1 MLNEKSVRAH
11 QDRLKEL
18 LNKHFLPH
26 ASESYSKLRDYTDK
40 YLAEA
45 DKFFLKISKPNE
57 KQDIIRSLHEH
68 ILFRKSAIVQLNGWV
83 GQKQKS
89 DCDTILHAFKSEL
102 GEYLV
107 TQPLYWQEI
116 QKQER
121 FTALQ
126 DDSLRVRFFKYLK
139 RTGYKISASP
149 VKIIN
154 YYLRLRNKTE
164 KEYPQWTQNIPVEK
178 LTRWYYEN
186 EFVKKFTGLKSENLQ
201 ETALLANEI
210 WKWDHQF
217 FSLFNAFASG
227 DYDKSELLKSWKE
240 EIRPAVVAIKDKTEK
255 AGNECEKRLNRL
267 FAELDALFT
276 DQVEIAGTLEFRSY
290 LHRKGRRKS
299 QLKKHEKQCKYREN
313 RRYNTLYA
321 LVDDWKFNQEIYIL
335 KGNALKSFLL
345 FKSRLATRSEIVDA
359 ALDKIPVVL
368 TETLNAIEESDYDSF
383 RKNLQQLKF
392 STSKTLNGQF
402 IPEISDL
409 ILEQGFPLV
418 IDEIEQALLNELQLM
433 TRKRILIDG
442 FDPIKEYSDS
452 AMQSVI
458 PLELVEFEMM
468 AEVKKTLLQS
478 KTKTIEK
485 LERIKTDV
493 ENLGRMV
500 VFNLDSAIAMLDEQ
514 GKEGLNDSFIDSKA
528 SMERAIHNYAGLKT
542 LFDTFIS
549 ELQKGIHD
557 SLNRFSSELTDLTDN
572 SRVADIRY
580 RITRARAVK
589 KSEQVGLF
597 LKTFIHSNLNRTK
610 FYYRLSRKKVDSGI
624 NLIKGQLGINPL
636 SGDITSEISEF
647 LLSGDVTVQKLPFV
661 YRRLFV
667 NEPLKDGTFY
677 YKRQKEFSVLEIA
690 WEKWNQGVFT
700 PVLIYGEK
708 GSGISTFVNM
718 FVKEKI
724 RQSPPVFSVVPVKRV
739 QTEEDLLALLGLSFR
754 AEAFSKLQELYEY
767 VEKQPPF
774 VAYVDKLQ
782 LLYLRIPGGFN
793 ILKRFF
799 EIISNT
805 SRKIFWICTSGL
817 YSSQYLNKSIG
828 LYDYFPVLISMRNL
842 NSEEVRNMVML
853 RHKASGY
860 NLFFKPSPEDLK
872 ERSFLKKDISGKQE
886 YLRAKY
892 FDALNRHSQS
902 NIAFALQLWL
912 RSAEKAE
919 DNCINLNSLD
929 QLDFSFVFNLPAEVV
944 FGLHALLQHE
954 RLDVFQLSQVL
965 NISRRQALLL
975 IMRLADRGIVTEEK
989 GLYGIHPLLYRQTI
1003 LLLHDRNLI

>member
-1 MLNEKSVRAH
+1 MLNEKSVKAH

-26 ASESYSKLRDYTDK
+26 SGESYNKLREYINN
-40 YLAEA
+40 YLSED
-45 DKFFLKISKPNE
+45 DKFFLKISKFNE
-57 KQDIIRSLHEH
+57 KQDIIRILHEH
-68 ILFRKSAIVQLNGWV
+68 ILFRKSVIVQLNNWV
-83 GQKQKS
+83 GERQKS
-89 DCDTILHAFKSEL
+89 NCDAIVHAYKSEL
-102 GEYLV
+102 EEYLN
-107 TQPLYWQEI
+107 TQPIYWQGI

-121 FTALQ
+121 FKALQ
-126 DDSLRVRFFKYLK
+126 DDSLRIRFFKFLK
-139 RTGYKISASP
+139 RVGYKISISP
-149 VKIIN
+149 CKIYN
-154 YYLRLRNKTE
+154 YYLRLRKKTE
-164 KEYPQWTQNIPVEK
+164 KEYPQWKQNIPVEK

-186 EFVKKFTGLKSENLQ
+186 EFVSKFIELKSKNLQ

-210 WKWDHQF
+210 WKRDHQL
-217 FSLFNAFASG
+217 FSLFNAYTLG
-227 DYDKSELLKSWKE
+227 EYEKSALLESWKE
-240 EIRPAVVAIKDKTEK
+240 EIRPAIVALKEKTEK
-255 AGNECEKRLNRL
+255 AGNECDRRLNGL
-267 FAELDALFT
+267 FTELDSLFES
-276 DQVEIAGTLEFRSY
+276 QLEIAGTLEFGSFS
-290 LHRKGRRKS
+290 HRERRRKS
-299 QLKKHEKQCKYREN
+299 QLKKLEKQCKYREN
-313 RRYNTLYA
+313 CRYNTLYA

-335 KGNALKSFLL
+335 KGNALKTFLL
-345 FKSRLATRSEIVDA
+345 FKSRLVSRSEIVDA

-368 TETLNAIEESDYDSF
+368 TETLNSIEEADYDSF
-383 RKNLQQLKF
+383 RKNLQQLKY
-392 STSKTLNGQF
+392 STSKTLNGQI
-402 IPEISDL
+402 IPEVSDL
-409 ILEQGFPLV
+409 ILEQSFPLV
-418 IDEIEQALLNELQLM
+418 LDEIELALVNELQLM

-442 FDPIKEYSDS
+442 FDPSKEYHDG

-478 KTKTIEK
+478 KSKTIEK

-528 SMERAIHNYAGLKT
+528 SMERAIHNYADLKN

-549 ELQKGIHD
+549 DLQKSILD
-557 SLNRFSSELTDLTDN
+557 SLNRFSSELTNLTDN

-580 RITRARAVK
+580 RITRAKAVK
-589 KSEQVGLF
+589 KSEQVGYV
-597 LKTFIHSNLNRTK
+597 LKNFFYDSLHKTK
-610 FYYRLSRKKVDSGI
+610 FFYRLSRKKIDSSI
-624 NLIKGQLGINPL
+624 DLIKGQLGIPTL
-636 SGDITSEISEF
+636 AGDITSEISEF
-647 LLSGDVTVQKLPFV
+647 LLSGDTTMQKLPFV

-677 YKRQKEFSVLEIA
+677 FKRQKEFSVLDKA

-724 RQSPPVFSVVPVKRV
+724 RQSPPVFSVIPTKRV
-739 QTEEDLLALLGLSFR
+739 LTEEDLLALLGLSFR
-754 AEAFSKLQELYEY
+754 AEAFSKVQELYEY

-805 SRKIFWICTSGL
+805 SRKVFWICTTGL

-842 NSEEVRNMVML
+842 SREEVRNMVML

-872 ERSFLKKDISGKQE
+872 ERIYLKKDKDGKQE
-886 YLRAKY
+886 YLKAKY

-919 DNCINLNSLD
+919 DNYINLNSLD
-929 QLDFSFVFNLPAEVV
+929 QLDFSFVFNLPAEVI
-944 FGLHALLQHE
+944 FGLHALIQHE

-965 NISRRQALLL
+965 NISKRQALLML
-975 IMRLADRGIVTEEK
+975 MRLADRGIVTEVK
-989 GLYGIHPLLYRQTI
+989 GLYAIHPLLYRQTI
-1003 LLLHDRNLI
+1003 LLLQSRNLI